1 MQWKGKKIGF
11 AFTGSHCT
19 LEKVMPYVQELVD
32 EGADVVPILSDSVQ
46 TTDTRFGKAQ
56 YWRDQAKKI
65 TGKEPLETIVDVE
78 PIGPEKMLDCLIVAP
93 CSGNTLAKLANGI
106 TDGPVLM
113 AAKAQL
119 RNRRPVILAISTND
133 GLGFNAKNIG
143 IMVNTL
149 NVFMVPFG
157 QDSPANKHRSLV
169 AKMELLPKTL
179 EAAMQGEQLQ
189 PMLIQY

>member
-1 MQWKGKKIGF
+1 V
-11 AFTGSHCT
+11 
-19 LEKVMPYVQELVD
+19 LPYVQELID
-32 EGADVVPILSDSVQ
+32 IGADIVPILSESVQ
-46 TTDTRFGKAQ
+46 TTDTRFGNAQ
-56 YWRDQAKKI
+56 YWKDQLIKI
-65 TGKEPLETIVDVE
+65 TGQEPLETIVDVE

-119 RNRRPVILAISTND
+119 RNRRPLILAISTND

-143 IMVNTL
+143 VMVNAL

-157 QDSPANKHRSLV
+157 QDSPINKPRSLV
-169 AKMELLPKTL
+169 ADMELITKTL
-179 EAAMQGEQLQ
+179 EAAIKGEQLQ